1 MKVLQVPFTYYPDA
15 VGGTE
20 VYVAAL
26 AQRLAGQG
34 VECVIAAPGNAEMS
48 GEHAG
53 LRVCLYPVNQNLQD
67 VRAMYD
73 AGDEA
78 AAAAFDRILE
88 RERPQ
93 VVHLHAFTRGVSLRA
108 ARHARRRGIPV
119 AYTYHTPTATCLR
132 GTLMRWGREVCDGV
146 MDESLC
152 AACTLE
158 GKGMS
163 RVAARG
169 LAALPEAIS
178 ALPGRCGL
186 SGGAWT
192 AWRMREL
199 VALRQ
204 RTAREFLREADAVV
218 AVCEWV
224 RAVLLRNGVP
234 AEKITL
240 SRQGLCQEDT
250 KAESGKLKVESR
262 EQKAVRGTGEGHVSA
277 FNFQLSAFSEAK
289 VFRVAFLGRLDP
301 TKGVEILL
309 RAVKGIPDARLTL
322 DIFGI
327 AQGEGGER
335 FARSLRTL
343 AEGDARITF
352 RPPVPATDVVS
363 TLRGYDVLAVPSQ
376 WLESGPMVVLEA
388 FAAGVPVVGSRLG
401 GIAELVRHEVDG
413 LLVEP
418 ADVAAWKEA
427 LQRASSEAELLP
439 RLRAGIRAPRTMDTV
454 AGEMAELY
462 GRLLA
467 RPRDAAARESSP
479 AVLAQ

>member
-34 VECVIAAPGNAEMS
+34 VECVIAAPGSAETS

-53 LRVCLYPVNQNLQD
+53 LRVCRYPVNQNLQD
-67 VRAMYD
+67 VREMYD

-88 RERPQ
+88 HERPQ

-132 GTLMRWGREVCDGV
+132 GTLMRWGREVCDGL
-146 MDESLC
+146 MEESLC

-163 RVAARG
+163 RAAARG

-240 SRQGLCQEDT
+240 SRQGLCQEAEA
-250 KAESGKLKVESR
+250 KAESGKQKVESR
-262 EQKAVRGTGEGHVSA
+262 QPSAEISA
-277 FNFQLSAFSEAK
+277 FHFPLSALGGSPPL
-289 VFRVAFLGRLDP
+289 RVAFLGRLDP

-309 RAVKGIPDARLTL
+309 HAVKGIPDARLTL

-343 AEGDARITF
+343 AEGDSRITF

-479 AVLAQ
+479 AVLAR

>member
-240 SRQGLCQEDT
+240 SRQGLCQEAEA
-250 KAESGKLKVESR
+250 KAESGK
-262 EQKAVRGTGEGHVSA
+262 QKAEISD
-277 FNFQLSAFSEAK
+277 FSFPLSALGGNPPL
-289 VFRVAFLGRLDP
+289 RVAFLGRLDP

-479 AVLAQ
+479 AVLAR

>member
-1 MKVLQVPFTYYPDA
+1 MKTLQVPFTYYPDA

-26 AQRLAGQG
+26 AQRLAGHG
-34 VECVIAAPGNAEMS
+34 VECVIAAPGSAETS

-53 LRVCLYPVNQNLQD
+53 LRVCRYPVNQTLQD
-67 VRAMYD
+67 VREMYD
-73 AGDEA
+73 SGDGS

-93 VVHLHAFTRGVSLRA
+93 VVHLHAFTRGVSLRV
-108 ARHARRRGIPV
+108 ARCARRRGIPV

-132 GTLMRWGREVCDGV
+132 GTLMRWGREICDGL
-146 MDESLC
+146 MDEALC
-152 AACTLE
+152 TACTLE

-163 RVAARG
+163 RVAARC
-169 LAALPEAIS
+169 LAALPEAVS
-178 ALPGRCGL
+178 ALPGRGGL

-204 RTAREFLREADAVV
+204 RTTREFLREADAIV

-240 SRQGLCQEDT
+240 SRQGLCQEAES
-250 KAESGKLKVESR
+250 KGESGKG
-262 EQKAVRGTGEGHVSA
+262 KAERDGAARS
-277 FNFQLSAFSEAK
+277 L
-289 VFRVAFLGRLDP
+289 RVAFLGRLDP

-309 RAVKGIPDARLTL
+309 RAVKGIPAAKLTL
-322 DIFGI
+322 DLYGI

-343 AEGDARITF
+343 AEGDQRITF
-352 RPPVPATDVVS
+352 RPPVPADEVVS

-418 ADVAAWKEA
+418 ADMAAWAEILRRVCA
-427 LQRASSEAELLP
+427 EAELLP
-439 RLRAGIRAPRTMDTV
+439 RLREGIRAPRTMDTV
-454 AGEMAELY
+454 AAEMAELY

-467 RPRDAAARESSP
+467 RTRTSPAREHSP
-479 AVLAQ
+479 TVLAQ